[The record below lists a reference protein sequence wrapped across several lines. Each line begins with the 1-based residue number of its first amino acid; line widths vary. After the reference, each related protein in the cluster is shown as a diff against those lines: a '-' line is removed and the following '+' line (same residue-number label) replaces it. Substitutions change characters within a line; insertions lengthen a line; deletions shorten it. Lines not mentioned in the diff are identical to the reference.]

1 MLRTRKN
8 VSFPETPGPTNSARP
23 AERCASHFKG
33 DKMSKYQYG
42 KKEPK
47 PEDIKVTLT
56 LKELNDLIDKMD
68 DALDG
73 DSNDYEHDVLYATRD
88 TLSEYTSDPD
98 RRIDE

>member
-1 MLRTRKN
+1 MKN
-8 VSFPETPGPTNSARP
+8 
-23 AERCASHFKG
+23 
-33 DKMSKYQYG
+33 
-42 KKEPK
+42 

-73 DSNDYEHDVLYATRD
+73 NSNDYEHDVLFMTRD

-98 RRIDE
+98 RRIE